1 MDLFLLMQQD
11 GAPAQTAIGGGTGGV
26 LARGAFCGGTL
37 PPSAIQRRYTRRA
50 TCASSAAY
58 KICFS
63 VRREAA
69 QLVVE
74 IFLDFC
80 RCWPKNLATA
90 VLAPRSLRWPPR
102 RATDRSST
110 WAGMMPSLARKRL
123 TSSDKP
129 KPTLMVVP
137 DSRMAFNSASAGV
150 GAVPTWNR

>member
-26 LARGAFCGGTL
+26 LARGAFCGVTL

-58 KICFS
+58 RICFS
-63 VRREAA
+63 VRREVA

-74 IFLDFC
+74 IFFDFC
-80 RCWPKNLATA
+80 RCRPKNLATA

-110 WAGMMPSLARKRL
+110 CAGTMPSLLRRRL
-123 TSSDKP
+123 TSSDRP
-129 KPTLMVVP
+129 KPTFRVVV
-137 DSRMAFNSASAGV
+137 DSRMAFSSARGGV
-150 GAVPTWNR
+150 APTW